1 MTIKILV
8 VSNDGHEKLIDLSP
22 DNDLAKITK
31 SLRTAENRMVC
42 VIQDNNRILRW
53 DRSYASRA
61 KNHWRKVAPD
71 RFEILGTTAAW
82 RLQIE
87 NRPGSSCCCRTPRRI
102 CML

>member
-22 DNDLAKITK
+22 VNDLAKITK
-31 SLRTAENRMVC
+31 SLRTSENRMVC

-53 DRSYASRA
+53 DRNYASRA

-71 RFEILGTTAAW
+71 RFEILGTVRVGSLAAAACHG
-82 RLQIE
+82 LKL
-87 NRPGSSCCCRTPRRI
+87 P
-102 CML
+102 L

>member
-1 MTIKILV
+1 MIMETIMTIKILV

-53 DRSYASRA
+53 DRSYA
-61 KNHWRKVAPD
+61 
-71 RFEILGTTAAW
+71 
-82 RLQIE
+82 
-87 NRPGSSCCCRTPRRI
+87 
-102 CML
+102 